1 MNRKLK
7 YQMKQRTN
15 RLIREAK
22 VPVFH
27 CVRLPLKGWKMHPR
41 RVRARIYYNLK
52 KMLVK
57 TTPKEC

>member
-1 MNRKLK
+1 
-7 YQMKQRTN
+7 MKQRTN

-41 RVRARIYYNLK
+41 RVRTRIYYNLK